1 MTQPDLP
8 PDLEPV
14 DDDVLDGVFGEQ
26 VGLARR
32 FAVHLATSGVER
44 GLIGPREVPRLW
56 TRHVLNCA
64 VLGELVPAGPRW
76 STWGAGRGCR
86 GSPWR
91 WPDRTCAVT
100 LVEPLE
106 RRTTWLTEVVEDL
119 GIDVRVVR
127 GRAEDVAGT
136 VRGQVVTARAVAAL
150 DKLARWSLPLVE
162 PGGQVLA
169 IKGRSADEELAGAR
183 AALRRRGVV
192 EDAVLTCGERW
203 LEVPTTVVRLRVGRA
218 GRRARALTGAV
229 RRCD

>member
-1 MTQPDLP
+1 MPAGASVVDVGSGAGLPGIAVALARPDL
-8 PDLEPV
+8 
-14 DDDVLDGVFGEQ
+14 
-26 VGLARR
+26 
-32 FAVHLATSGVER
+32 
-44 GLIGPREVPRLW
+44 
-56 TRHVLNCA
+56 
-64 VLGELVPAGPRW
+64 
-76 STWGAGRGCR
+76 
-86 GSPWR
+86 
-91 WPDRTCAVT
+91 AVT

-106 RRTTWLTEVVEDL
+106 RRTTWLTEVVDDL

-192 EDAVLTCGERW
+192 EDAVLSCGERW
-203 LEVPTTVVRLRVGRA
+203 LEVPTTVVRLQGRRRPDGVA
-218 GRRARALTGAV
+218 GR
-229 RRCD
+229 

>member
-1 MTQPDLP
+1 MTHPDL

-14 DDDVLDGVFGEQ
+14 ADGVLDGVFGEQ

-64 VLGELVPAGPRW
+64 VLGELVPQGATVVDVG
-76 STWGAGRGCR
+76 SGAGLPGIAVALAR
-86 GSPWR
+86 
-91 WPDRTCAVT
+91 PDLEVT

-106 RRTTWLTEVVEDL
+106 RRTTWLSEVVEDL
-119 GIDVRVVR
+119 GIGVRVVR
-127 GRAEDVAGT
+127 GRAEEVAGT
-136 VRGQVVTARAVAAL
+136 VAGQVVTARAVAAL

-192 EDAVLTCGERW
+192 EDAVLSCGERW
-203 LEVPTTVVRLRVGRA
+203 LAVPTTVVRLRVGA
-218 GRRARALTGAV
+218 AGGRRGR
-229 RRCD
+229 

>member
-1 MTQPDLP
+1 MTHPTP

-64 VLGELVPAGPRW
+64 VLGELVPVGATVVDVG
-76 STWGAGRGCR
+76 SGAGLPGIAVALAR
-86 GSPWR
+86 
-91 WPDRTCAVT
+91 PDLQVT

-106 RRTTWLTEVVEDL
+106 RRTVWLAEVVDDL

-127 GRAEDVAGT
+127 GRAEDVTGS

-203 LEVPTTVVRLRVGRA
+203 LAVPTTVVRLRVATAG
-218 GRRARALTGAV
+218 GRRGR
-229 RRCD
+229 